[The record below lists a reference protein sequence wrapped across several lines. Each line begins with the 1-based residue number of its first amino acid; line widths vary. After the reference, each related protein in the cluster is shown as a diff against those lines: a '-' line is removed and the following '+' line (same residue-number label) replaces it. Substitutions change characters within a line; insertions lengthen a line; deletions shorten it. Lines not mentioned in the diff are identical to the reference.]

1 MNNTFLKAACL
12 ALSLAVA
19 ALAVAALSG
28 WLTVSFMFSIG
39 QSVGAPFT
47 TAAIGGVLDVT
58 KCLSPA
64 FVILFLAKRRYAS
77 FLFALL
83 LSLSLSLVSFAAS
96 VASLESGIVASQQN
110 SAAHQRIAQQIEL
123 YTVQVNELRNLA
135 ALQQSAKQVTKSQ
148 STLSQANVLLS
159 KIDSLSAQQAST
171 NTETTVDRYGMF
183 ISYIAAA
190 ALELTSWLLVLVAST
205 LRHTQAH
212 LNTVEIN
219 QCDEGACSPETV
231 LIPVSTGNIN
241 DTLNAHSDTPAM
253 NDCVFE
259 KADCVDIADCVELD
273 KCTEQLCLEIKQAIL
288 SQAVKPSHRGITAA
302 FGSVGRDVINH
313 VLTELSNTG
322 LLRPYRNGYAL
333 AI

>member
-19 ALAVAALSG
+19 ALSG
-28 WLTVSFMFSIG
+28 WLTVSFMYSIG
-39 QSVGAPFT
+39 QAVGAPFT
-47 TAAIGGVLDVT
+47 TAAIGGILDLT

-64 FVILFLAKRRYAS
+64 FVILFLAKRRYGS

-148 STLSQANVLLS
+148 NTLSQVNALLG
-159 KIDSLSAQQAST
+159 KIDSLSAQQANT
-171 NTETTVDRYGMF
+171 NTATTVDRYGMI

-190 ALELTSWLLVLVAST
+190 ALELTSWLLVLVTST
-205 LRHTQAH
+205 LRSHTPAH
-212 LNTVEIN
+212 SNTVEIN
-219 QCDEGACSPETV
+219 QCVDKLCDPEPDLITV
-231 LIPVSTGNIN
+231 NTLNSN
-241 DTLNAHSDTPAM
+241 DTLITHSDTLAM
-253 NDCVFE
+253 NDSVFE
-259 KADCVDIADCVELD
+259 SSDCVESD
-273 KCTEQLCLEIKQAIL
+273 KCNAQLCLEIKQAIL
-288 SQAVKPSHRGITAA
+288 SQTVKPSHRGITAY

-313 VLTELSNTG
+313 VLTELKDTG

>member
-1 MNNTFLKAACL
+1 MDQSLMNNTVLKASCL
-12 ALSLAVA
+12 ALS
-19 ALAVAALSG
+19 LAVAALSG

-47 TAAIGGVLDVT
+47 TATIGGVLDVT

-171 NTETTVDRYGMF
+171 STNTETTVDRYGMF

-231 LIPVSTGNIN
+231 LIPVSTGIL
-241 DTLNAHSDTPAM
+241 TTHSMHTQ
-253 NDCVFE
+253 
-259 KADCVDIADCVELD
+259 
-273 KCTEQLCLEIKQAIL
+273 T
-288 SQAVKPSHRGITAA
+288 HR
-302 FGSVGRDVINH
+302 
-313 VLTELSNTG
+313 L
-322 LLRPYRNGYAL
+322 
-333 AI
+333 

>member
-1 MNNTFLKAACL
+1 MNNTILKAACL
-12 ALSLAVA
+12 ALSVAVA
-19 ALAVAALSG
+19 VLSG

-39 QSVGAPFT
+39 QAVGAPFT
-47 TAAIGGVLDVT
+47 TAAIGGILDLT

-64 FVILFLAKRRYAS
+64 FVILFLAKRRYGA

-110 SAAHQRIAQQIEL
+110 SATHQRIAQQIEL
-123 YTVQVNELRNLA
+123 YTAQVNELRNLA

-148 STLSQANVLLS
+148 STLSQVNALLG
-159 KIDSLSAQQAST
+159 KIDSLSVQQAST

-219 QCDEGACSPETV
+219 QCDEGVCSPETV
-231 LIPVSTGNIN
+231 LIPVSTGSIN

-259 KADCVDIADCVELD
+259 KADCVDITDCVELD

>member
-1 MNNTFLKAACL
+1 MNNTVLKASCL
-12 ALSLAVA
+12 ALSG
-19 ALAVAALSG
+19 AVAALSG

-64 FVILFLAKRRYAS
+64 FVLLFLAKRRYGS

>member
-1 MNNTFLKAACL
+1 MNNTLLKGACL
-12 ALSLAVA
+12 ALS
-19 ALAVAALSG
+19 LAVAALSG

-47 TAAIGGVLDVT
+47 TAAIGGVLDLT

-64 FVILFLAKRRYAS
+64 FVLLFLVKRRYGA
-77 FLFALL
+77 FLLALL

-110 SAAHQRIAQQIEL
+110 SAAHQRIAQQIAL
-123 YTVQVNELRNLA
+123 YTDQVNELRNLA

-148 STLSQANVLLS
+148 NTLSQVNALLG
-159 KIDSLSAQQAST
+159 KIDSLSAQQANT
-171 NTETTVDRYGMF
+171 NTETTVDRYGML

-190 ALELTSWLLVLVAST
+190 ALELISWLLVLVASA
-205 LRHTQAH
+205 LRSHAPAH
-212 LNTVEIN
+212 SNTVDVN
-219 QCDEGACSPETV
+219 QCADEVCNPEPA
-231 LIPVSTGNIN
+231 LMPVNTLNIN
-241 DTLNAHSDTPAM
+241 DTLMTHSDTVAM

-259 KADCVDIADCVELD
+259 NADCVELD
-273 KCTEQLCLEIKQAIL
+273 KCDAQLCLEIKQAIL
-288 SQAVKPSHRGITAA
+288 SQTVKPSHRGITAY

-313 VLTELSNTG
+313 VLTELKDTG

>member
-19 ALAVAALSG
+19 ALSG
-28 WLTVSFMFSIG
+28 WLTVSFMYSIG
-39 QSVGAPFT
+39 QAVGAPFT
-47 TAAIGGVLDVT
+47 TAAIGGILDLT

-64 FVILFLAKRRYAS
+64 FVILFLAKRRYGA

-110 SAAHQRIAQQIEL
+110 SATHQRIAQQIEL
-123 YTVQVNELRNLA
+123 YTAQVNELRNLA
-135 ALQQSAKQVTKSQ
+135 ALQQNAKQVTKSQ
-148 STLSQANVLLS
+148 STLSQVNALLG
-159 KIDSLSAQQAST
+159 KIDSLSVQQAST
-171 NTETTVDRYGMF
+171 NTETTVDRYGML

-190 ALELTSWLLVLVAST
+190 ALELTSWLLVLVASA

-212 LNTVEIN
+212 SNTVEMN
-219 QCDEGACSPETV
+219 QCESGACSPEKV
-231 LIPVSTGNIN
+231 LMPASTENIN
-241 DTLNAHSDTPAM
+241 DTLNTHSDTPAM

-259 KADCVDIADCVELD
+259 KTDCVEAEDCVELD
-273 KCTEQLCLEIKQAIL
+273 KCTEQLRFEIKQAIL
-288 SQAVKPSHRGITAA
+288 SQTVKPSHRGITAY
-302 FGSVGRDVINH
+302 FGSVSRDVINL
-313 VLTELSNTG
+313 VLAELRDNG

>member
-19 ALAVAALSG
+19 ALSG

-39 QSVGAPFT
+39 QAVGAPFT
-47 TAAIGGVLDVT
+47 TAAIGGILDLT